1 MDWLW
6 QVLIVSF
13 FLILGAIIWNSTI
26 AKDESNKNNK
36 KPDNSNNTNKIID
49 YFIEKYHFQK
59 NNDLISGYVDKRLI
73 RIFLF
78 PLRAVIELQ
87 NQKGLSI
94 LLEQDYGTPSPLLID
109 TPINGLKDDFVFKS
123 NYPMLAAQV
132 MTEDLIKEI
141 NSFESFSFFLDNNAL
156 NIRFGSNSEARGIN
170 DLVRF
175 GVKLA
180 NNVEALSYAYSQ

>member
-156 NIRFGSNSEARGIN
+156 NIRFGSNSEARSIN